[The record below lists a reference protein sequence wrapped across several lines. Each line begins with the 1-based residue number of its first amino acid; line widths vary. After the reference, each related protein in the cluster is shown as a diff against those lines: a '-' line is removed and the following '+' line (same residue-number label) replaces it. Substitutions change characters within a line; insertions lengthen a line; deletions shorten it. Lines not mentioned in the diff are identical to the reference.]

1 MSSASNEAF
10 HNWFRDE
17 LGRDCPAQVALPLV
31 HRRDELWL
39 SENLVD
45 TVEHPPMVPDFM
57 EEPATYA
64 MAGFWG
70 RGVNSYAFYLVDKRE
85 DHRRFFR
92 LTYGGAYGNPEED
105 AANLLQYLDGYERW
119 RAEREASLTGS
130 TLMHNMGIDRAEL
143 ILRPGAKPTIVEGTD
158 EGVRWWQT
166 VVSALEGT

>member
-1 MSSASNEAF
+1 MDDRFTTTTTSTAYGGTARSKWRRSCLLVSTRRLGG
-10 HNWFRDE
+10 HDRD
-17 LGRDCPAQVALPLV
+17 LADQRLSRKQLSLPKWISPQNY
-31 HRRDELWL
+31 R
-39 SENLVD
+39 S
-45 TVEHPPMVPDFM
+45 F
-57 EEPATYA
+57 
-64 MAGFWG
+64 
-70 RGVNSYAFYLVDKRE
+70 VDKRE

-92 LTYGGAYGNPEED
+92 LTYGGAYGTPEED